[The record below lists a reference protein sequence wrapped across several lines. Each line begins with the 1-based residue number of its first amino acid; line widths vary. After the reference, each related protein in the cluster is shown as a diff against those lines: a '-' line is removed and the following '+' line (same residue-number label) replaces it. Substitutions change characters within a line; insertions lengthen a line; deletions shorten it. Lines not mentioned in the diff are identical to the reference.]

1 MPEHL
6 SGDEAGRY
14 RRQAVSAAE
23 LLRFDEHL
31 ADCAECRAACA
42 SADDI
47 DALAALLSD
56 TDLTH
61 LEYEQLAAYVD
72 GSADAIDREIVETH
86 VADCVLCRR
95 ELKDLQKF
103 ERSQFAR
110 KPRHL
115 VRWALAAAAAILIAI
130 FIALPRRDAHP
141 PLVALNDGG
150 RQVTLR
156 SDGELTGLP
165 NLTPAQQH
173 AIARALTNGELPP
186 APNVAALRGSQHTIL
201 GATDPAPALQPVSPL
216 GCIVVDDRPTLE
228 WSALAG
234 VTRYRAELFDSHFRA
249 VAASGVVPGTRWT
262 VDVPLRRGETYVWQ
276 VTAFAG
282 DREITAPAP
291 PAPMARFG
299 VLDAPRAREIDRIA
313 AQQPPSHLAL
323 GIAYAEAGALPDAE
337 REFRVLVEEN
347 RGSGSAQRLLES
359 VRSSAR

>member
-14 RRQAVSAAE
+14 RRRAASAAE

-31 ADCAECRAACA
+31 AACDGCRAACA
-42 SADDI
+42 SADDL
-47 DALAALLSD
+47 DALATLLA
-56 TDLTH
+56 TADLTH
-61 LEYEQLAAYVD
+61 LDYEQLAAYVD
-72 GSADAIDREIVETH
+72 GSADAIDRELVETH
-86 VADCVLCRR
+86 ADDCALCRR

-103 ERSQFAR
+103 AR
-110 KPRHL
+110 KPRHA

-130 FIALPRRDAHP
+130 FVSLPRSEAHP

-156 SDGELTGLP
+156 ADGKLTGLP

-173 AIARALTNGELPP
+173 AIARALTKGELPP
-186 APNVAALRGSQHTIL
+186 APNVAALRGSQQTIL
-201 GATDPAPALQPVSPL
+201 GPTAAPPAMQPIAPL

-228 WSALAG
+228 WSAMAG

-249 VAASGVVPGTRWT
+249 VAASGVVRDTRWT

-282 DREITAPAP
+282 DREVTAPAP

-299 VLDAPRAREIDRIA
+299 VLDEPRAREIDRIA

-359 VRSSAR
+359 VRTSAAR

>member
-6 SGDEAGRY
+6 SGEEAARY
-14 RRQAVSAAE
+14 RRRATSAAE
-23 LLRFDEHL
+23 LLRVDEHL
-31 ADCAECRAACA
+31 AACAECRASIAP
-42 SADDI
+42 ADDLES
-47 DALAALLSD
+47 LAALLSSA
-56 TDLTH
+56 DLSH

-72 GSADAIDREIVETH
+72 GSADAIDRELVDTH
-86 VADCVLCRR
+86 AADCALCRR

-103 ERSQFAR
+103 AK
-110 KPRHL
+110 KPRHAW
-115 VRWALAAAAAILIAI
+115 RWAMAAAAAILVAI
-130 FIALPRRDAHP
+130 FVAVPQRNANR
-141 PLVALNDGG
+141 PLVSLTDSG

-156 SDGELTGLP
+156 SDGQLTGLP
-165 NLTPAQQH
+165 RLSPSQQQ
-173 AIARALTNGELPP
+173 AIARALTKGELPR
-186 APNVAALRGSQHTIL
+186 ARNVDALRGSQHTIL
-201 GATDPAPALQPVSPL
+201 GAADPKSELQPIAPL

-228 WSALAG
+228 WNQLPG

-249 VAASGVVPGTRWT
+249 VAASGILRETRWT

-276 VTAFAG
+276 VTAFAN

-299 VLDAPRAREIDRIA
+299 VLDAPRAKEIDRLT

-347 RGSGSAQRLLES
+347 RGSGSAQRLLDS
-359 VRSSAR
+359 VRNSAR